1 MIAKLNT
8 VRGRLLER
16 NELASLTPAEQQLLD
31 GLESGEEIVLGQGA
45 RPNAGEVPE
54 ELRIR
59 AGFIRHLIRG
69 TLDAPHTPP
78 PRPHE
83 KGLRIA
89 GAAIDGCLDLHG
101 CRIDFD
107 LSFRNCHFSQAPV
120 FDSAIVE
127 GLRLNGSVLP
137 GLRAESFVARGAVSL
152 DGVQASGEVRFV
164 GAKIGGA
171 LDCDNLRISNPGK
184 SALSLMRAEVG
195 GALFLRGTAAIDG
208 TMNLVASRFHTIVDA
223 AECWPKRG
231 DLNLC
236 GCVYDS
242 FLVSA
247 PVSAAARLRWLR
259 LQHSSDSAPGAFSPQ
274 PFEQCARVL
283 RTMGHPEDARVILIE
298 KERLLRRAERE
309 RARSPLRQVL
319 WLKDCL
325 LGGTIRYG
333 HAPMLALVWLLG
345 FWILGI
351 AVYGLTYEQRAFRP
365 HISLLRRPEWVT
377 CAGTKSQSWNA
388 ASFREVTLGRALPGE
403 SQLDCFLRQPEAQT
417 YPRFNAV
424 VYALD
429 TLLPVVS
436 LQMDD
441 YWSPDH
447 AQRSGYGA
455 QLFQWFQ
462 IMIGW
467 ALTFLTVS
475 GFSGLVKLK

>member
-1 MIAKLNT
+1 MF
-8 VRGRLLER
+8 
-16 NELASLTPAEQQLLD
+16 
-31 GLESGEEIVLGQGA
+31 GQGA
-45 RPNAGEVPE
+45 LPPAGEAPA

-69 TLDAPHTPP
+69 TLDAPHTPQ

-101 CRIDFD
+101 CRVDFD
-107 LSFRNCHFSQAPV
+107 LSFRNCHFSRPLV
-120 FDSAIVE
+120 FDSATVE

-171 LDCDNLRISNPGK
+171 LDCDNLRVSNPGR

-208 TMNLVASRFHTIVDA
+208 TMNLVAARFRAIVNA

-259 LQHSSDSAPGAFSPQ
+259 LQHPSDGASAFSPQ

-298 KERLLRRAERE
+298 KERLLRRAERQ
-309 RARSPLRQVL
+309 RARPPLRQVL

-333 HAPMLALVWLLG
+333 HAPILALAWLLG
-345 FWILGI
+345 FWILGM
-351 AVYGLTYEQRAFRP
+351 AVYGFAYEQRAFRP

-377 CAGTKSQSWNA
+377 CAGTPSQSWNA
-388 ASFREVTLGRALPGE
+388 ASFREGTVGRALPGE
-403 SQLDCFLRQPEAQT
+403 SQLDCFLRQPEAHT

-447 AQRSGYGA
+447 AKRWGYGV
-455 QLFQWFQ
+455 QIYQWFQ

-475 GFSGLVKLK
+475 GFSGLVKSK

>member
-1 MIAKLNT
+1 MTAQPHTIM
-8 VRGRLLER
+8 RER
-16 NELASLTPAEQQLLD
+16 SEFATLTAAEQKLLD
-31 GLESGEEIVLGQGA
+31 GLESGEEIVFGDGA
-45 RPNAGEVPE
+45 PLPAGEAPG

-69 TLDAPHTPP
+69 TLEAPHPP
-78 PRPHE
+78 RRPHE

-107 LSFRNCHFSQAPV
+107 LSFRNCHFSRPLV
-120 FDSAIVE
+120 FDSATVE

-137 GLRAESFVARGAVSL
+137 GLRAEWFVARGAVSL
-152 DGVQASGEVRFV
+152 DGVQASGELRFI
-164 GAKIGGA
+164 GAKIGGP
-171 LDCDNLRISNPGK
+171 LDCDNLRVSNPGG
-184 SALSLMRAEVG
+184 SALSLMRIEVG
-195 GALFLRGTAAIDG
+195 GALFLRGAAAIDG
-208 TMNLVASRFHTIVDA
+208 SMNLLGAHIRAIVDA
-223 AECWPKRG
+223 AACWPKQG

-236 GCVYDS
+236 GCVYES
-242 FLVSA
+242 FLAGA

-259 LQHSSDSAPGAFSPQ
+259 LQLPADSLSVFSPQ
-274 PFEQCARVL
+274 PFEQCAQIL
-283 RTMGHPEDARVILIE
+283 RAMGHPEDARVILIE
-298 KERLLRRAERE
+298 KERLLRRAERQ
-309 RARSPLRQVL
+309 RARPPLRQVL
-319 WLKDCL
+319 WLRDCL

-345 FWILGI
+345 FWIVGI
-351 AVYGLTYEQRAFRP
+351 AVYGLAYEQRALRP

-377 CAGTKSQSWNA
+377 CAGTPSQSWNA
-388 ASFREVTLGRALPGE
+388 ASFRERTAGRALLGE

-417 YPRFNAV
+417 YPRFNAA

-447 AQRSGYGA
+447 AKRWGYQA
-455 QLFQWFQ
+455 QVYQWFQ

-475 GFSGLVKLK
+475 GFSGLVKVK

>member
-8 VRGRLLER
+8 VTRRLLER
-16 NELASLTPAEQQLLD
+16 SEFASLTPAEQQLLD
-31 GLESGEEIVLGQGA
+31 GLESGEEIVFGQGTL
-45 RPNAGEVPE
+45 PPAGEAPE

-69 TLDAPHTPP
+69 TLDAPHTPQ

-101 CRIDFD
+101 CRVDFD
-107 LSFRNCHFSQAPV
+107 LSFRNCHFSRPLV
-120 FDSAIVE
+120 FDSATVE

-137 GLRAESFVARGAVSL
+137 GLRAEWFVARGAVSL
-152 DGVQASGEVRFV
+152 DGVQASGELRFV
-164 GAKIGGA
+164 GAKIGGP
-171 LDCDNLRISNPGK
+171 LDCDNLRVSNPGG
-184 SALSLMRAEVG
+184 SALSLMRIEVG

-208 TMNLVASRFHTIVDA
+208 SMNLLGARFRAIVDA
-223 AECWPKRG
+223 AECWPKPG
-231 DLNLC
+231 DLNLS

-242 FLVSA
+242 FLMSA

-259 LQHSSDSAPGAFSPQ
+259 LQHPSGCLSAFSPQ
-274 PFEQCARVL
+274 PFEQCALVL
-283 RTMGHPEDARVILIE
+283 RAMGHPEDARAILIE
-298 KERLLRRAERE
+298 KERLLRRAERR
-309 RARSPLRQVL
+309 RARPPLRQVL
-319 WLKDCL
+319 WLKDCV

-333 HAPMLALVWLLG
+333 HAPILALAWLLG
-345 FWILGI
+345 FWLLGM
-351 AVYGLTYEQRAFRP
+351 AVYGFTYEQRAFRP

-377 CAGTKSQSWNA
+377 CAGTPGQSWNA
-388 ASFREVTLGRALPGE
+388 ASFRESMAGRALPGE

-447 AQRSGYGA
+447 AKRWGCGA
-455 QLFQWFQ
+455 QIFQWFQ

-475 GFSGLVKLK
+475 GFSGLVKAK